1 MSKFVY
7 LKDVNEA
14 QSLLTTEMES
24 ELDLSLVEWGFC
36 KATHLLDS
44 DWMDYKKEIVAIDPE
59 ACAITVIVTDGVFKG
74 LWAEIALVCID
85 YENAEAFSAALPELA
100 PDMKAPSPAWL
111 VMGGSGGEVFGI
123 LGQGETSTKM
133 KANLRA
139 WKELVDRNR

>member
-1 MSKFVY
+1 MGTTVY
-7 LKDVNEA
+7 WKHMDHAKSMLE
-14 QSLLTTEMES
+14 TEMES
-24 ELDLSLVEWGFC
+24 ELDLRLEEWSVSSA
-36 KATHLLDS
+36 KRLLES
-44 DWMDYKKEIVAIDPE
+44 DWMDYKEGIVAIDPE
-59 ACAITVIVTDGVFKG
+59 TCVVTAIVTDGIFKG

-85 YENAEAFSAALPELA
+85 YENAEAFSAALPDLA